1 MDSIKID
8 GSASSKI
15 TIDSND
21 NAIDEYAV
29 GIVKADVARLNSLQ
43 NLMSQVDK
51 VKLHTCLTRI
61 RDVINTGIEEGC
73 FSCIISNDM
82 LEDLFSTEEESF
94 DDALIQYVVHFLQL
108 AGYKVKYDELIYND
122 ISNLIE
128 ISW

>member
-1 MDSIKID
+1 MDNIKID
-8 GSASSKI
+8 GSTSSKI

-21 NAIDEYAV
+21 NAIDNYEV

-43 NLMSQVDK
+43 SLMSQVDK

-61 RDVINTGIEEGC
+61 RDVINTSIEEGC

-94 DDALIQYVVHFLQL
+94 DDALIQYVVHFLKL